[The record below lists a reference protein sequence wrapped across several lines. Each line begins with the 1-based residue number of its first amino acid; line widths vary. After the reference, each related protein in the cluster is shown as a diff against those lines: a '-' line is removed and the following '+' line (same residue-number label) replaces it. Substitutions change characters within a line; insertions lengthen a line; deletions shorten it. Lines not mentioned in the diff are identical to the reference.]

1 MARATLF
8 LSLTAFLLL
17 LLIPG
22 TASAGWAG
30 SRYDHSECTLQ
41 ADGGGRPSLTC
52 QSSFLDTFLLV
63 DELNVPDASCPSGQ
77 RVVRREQTIEETWIV
92 FDFYNGPGPLARFN
106 IAGNESPVSS
116 RLVSAVETSLGCAP

>member
-8 LSLTAFLLL
+8 VSLTAFLLF

-30 SRYDHSECTLQ
+30 SRYGHSECTLH
-41 ADGGGRPSLTC
+41 AGGSGRPSLTC
-52 QSSFLDTFLLV
+52 QSSFLDTYVLV

-92 FDFYNGPGPLARFN
+92 FDFYSGPVPLDKFN

-116 RLVSAVETSLGCAP
+116 RLVSMVETSLECVS